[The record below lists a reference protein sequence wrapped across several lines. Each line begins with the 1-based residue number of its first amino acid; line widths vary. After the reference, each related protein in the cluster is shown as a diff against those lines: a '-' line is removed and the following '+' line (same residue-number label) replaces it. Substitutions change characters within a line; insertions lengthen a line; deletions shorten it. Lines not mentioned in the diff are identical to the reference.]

1 MAMSVGIAL
10 AGCVWASP
18 VERMASTWLSVPQER
33 LLEAQLILSLGI
45 LGLASF
51 AAFIVMVLAYKKLQ
65 RSHAAELTALERKKV
80 APASAQGAAFV
91 TRRTRA
97 ELLRDVGIDP

>member
-33 LLEAQLILSLGI
+33 LLEVQLILSLGI

-51 AAFIVMVLAYKKLQ
+51 LAFVLMVRAYKKLQ
-65 RSHAAELTALERKKV
+65 RTHAEELLELARQRTKH
-80 APASAQGAAFV
+80 ASAQGGSQV
-91 TRRTRA
+91 RKISRA
-97 ELLRDVGIDP
+97 QLLRELGIDT